1 MKLLYFVLMTLPLL
15 AYPYPS
21 SDDDKSLEDVNVDND
36 EAASAQDAHL
46 QKRSGGSTD
55 YLVHLKGGLL
65 SSLGHASA
73 AVASSSSGASSGG
86 GYSYK
91 PHGDGHHIN
100 SIEYDPWSLKKSV
113 LNTILTA
120 VKAITGGVTALK
132 GQLIKSSGYA
142 LSASGHIAAASG
154 DKITDVGKI
163 IINSAASK
171 VHPAPSG
178 GGGQHP
184 FAKISS
190 LSGASSAGSSGSKH
204 PSGGHV
210 VHTDTI
216 TSYEIPSGG
225 HGSYGPPPKPQYLA
239 PSGGGV
245 GAGFSHGG
253 HVAFE
258 APSSNYLPSSYG
270 LNGQDDFN
278 IYGRHKKLSD
288 EEARKAAAQLQEILS
303 LLPITKTELTASKT
317 IDYSTG
323 PLNNADSHTYALSTN
338 HLGNLESLSHIE
350 SITAAYAPARHE
362 VIYKSPSDIY
372 HQMHKQKRTPE
383 DIYIE
388 KHPNEKYEYNSIKNE
403 ENFDND
409 YKYVN
414 YHALPVTEKT
424 DVGKTGASN
433 VPLKDL
439 TTLIAALQAVK
450 RDESVKPAS
459 VSYALETSVHKAP
472 PTGPALSYAT
482 PIVKKTK
489 YIFYPPTPSKPDYYT
504 IYKSPSDRR
513 RGSYKTRRQ
522 VPSSEQNAR
531 RKRMASK
538 YKSYDYDSQDS
549 LLFTRLLGD
558 FY

>member
-1 MKLLYFVLMTLPLL
+1 MKLLCFVLITLPLL
-15 AYPYPS
+15 VHPYPS
-21 SDDDKSLEDVNVDND
+21 SDDDKSLEDISVDND
-36 EAASAQDAHL
+36 EAASGQDAHL

-73 AVASSSSGASSGG
+73 SVASSSSGASSGG

-142 LSASGHIAAASG
+142 LSASGHLAGASG

-171 VHPAPSG
+171 IHPAPSG

-204 PSGGHV
+204 PSSGHV

-225 HGSYGPPPKPQYLA
+225 HSNYGPPPKSQYLA
-239 PSGGGV
+239 PSGGG
-245 GAGFSHGG
+245 GGPAGFSHGG

-258 APSSNYLPSSYG
+258 APSNNYLPSSYG
-270 LNGQDDFN
+270 LNGHDDFN
-278 IYGRHKKLSD
+278 IYGRHKKLTD

-303 LLPITKTELTASKT
+303 LLPISKTELTASKIVNYNT
-317 IDYSTG
+317 SPG
-323 PLNNADSHTYALSTN
+323 ANNADLQTYALHTN
-338 HLGNLESLSHIE
+338 HLGNLESISHTE
-350 SITAAYAPARHE
+350 SISAAYAPTRHE
-362 VIYKSPSDIY
+362 VIYKSPSEIY
-372 HQMHKQKRTPE
+372 HRMHKQKRTPE
-383 DIYIE
+383 EIYIE
-388 KHPNEKYEYNSIKNE
+388 KHPSEKYEYNSNLFSTIK
-403 ENFDND
+403 
-409 YKYVN
+409 K
-414 YHALPVTEKT
+414 L
-424 DVGKTGASN
+424 
-433 VPLKDL
+433 
-439 TTLIAALQAVK
+439 
-450 RDESVKPAS
+450 
-459 VSYALETSVHKAP
+459 
-472 PTGPALSYAT
+472 
-482 PIVKKTK
+482 
-489 YIFYPPTPSKPDYYT
+489 
-504 IYKSPSDRR
+504 
-513 RGSYKTRRQ
+513 
-522 VPSSEQNAR
+522 
-531 RKRMASK
+531 
-538 YKSYDYDSQDS
+538 
-549 LLFTRLLGD
+549 
-558 FY
+558 